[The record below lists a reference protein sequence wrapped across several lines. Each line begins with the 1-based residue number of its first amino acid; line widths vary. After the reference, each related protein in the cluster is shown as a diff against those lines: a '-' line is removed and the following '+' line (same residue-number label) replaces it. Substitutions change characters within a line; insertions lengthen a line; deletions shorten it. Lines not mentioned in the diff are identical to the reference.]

1 MKILTTLCCAA
12 FALCSVIYAQPPAD
26 HIMVHFNTSVIVG
39 DTKLP
44 AGDCDIQVMRGSSDS
59 IILVLRSPGALA
71 IAAVASHLSEGDT
84 DAEASR
90 GQQRSGP
97 QRSGCRPSP
106 LPHPVR
112 RSHRL
117 SVEQCRLVELPRP

>member
-12 FALCSVIYAQPPAD
+12 FALCSAIYAQPPAD

-59 IILVLRSPGALA
+59 IILVLRSPGAPA

-84 DAEASR
+84 DAEANT
-90 GQQRSGP
+90 GVVQP
-97 QRSGCRPSP
+97 SGCRPSP

-117 SVEQCRLVELPRP
+117 SVEQCRLVEL

>member
-12 FALCSVIYAQPPAD
+12 FALCSAIYAQPPAD

-59 IILVLRSPGALA
+59 IILVLRSPGAPA

-84 DAEASR
+84 DAEANTGVVLSR
-90 GQQRSGP
+90 RGAD
-97 QRSGCRPSP
+97 
-106 LPHPVR
+106 LH
-112 RSHRL
+112 L
-117 SVEQCRLVELPRP
+117 SRIMFADRTGFQLNNAE

>member
-12 FALCSVIYAQPPAD
+12 FALCSAIYAQPPAD

-59 IILVLRSPGALA
+59 IILVLRSPGAPA
-71 IAAVASHLSEGDT
+71 IAALASHL
-84 DAEASR
+84 AR
-90 GQQRSGP
+90 GRQRCESQPGGVP
-97 QRSGCRPSP
+97 HPRGSRPSP
-106 LPHPVR
+106 PPHPFPGPPGF
-112 RSHRL
+112 SFKKGQ
-117 SVEQCRLVELPRP
+117 EAEF